1 MSSIVIEIKQCYVR
15 EKGTFFLVAQL
26 DETEYPD
33 KQKVSQKFR
42 TDIVG
47 YNTQYL
53 RFHKNMFK
61 FEGLSLGNRLV
72 IKFGC
77 FKVKPSAEEAGVD
90 LNDTN
95 QLLVCLIILTVI
107 EKLSAICLLILC
119 NESAVRDLIE
129 KAARDDQ
136 ERGDPLRTPARR
148 NLARHQCRCSGKFE
162 SRHLRG
168 LWCGYQ

>member
-26 DETEYPD
+26 DETEYPE

-77 FKVKPSAEEAGVD
+77 FKVKPSAEEDGVD

-95 QLLVCLIILTVI
+95 QLLVCLKMLTGI
-107 EKLSAICLLILC
+107 EKLSAICFLIVCDELAVC
-119 NESAVRDLIE
+119 DSAK
-129 KAARDDQ
+129 KAARIDQ
-136 ERGDPLRTPARR
+136 ERLDPIRTTSRG
-148 NLARHQCRCSGKFE
+148 NFARHQCCLSG
-162 SRHLRG
+162 
-168 LWCGYQ
+168 

>member
-1 MSSIVIEIKQCYVR
+1 
-15 EKGTFFLVAQL
+15 
-26 DETEYPD
+26 
-33 KQKVSQKFR
+33 VSQKFR

-77 FKVKPSAEEAGVD
+77 FKVKPSAEENGVD

-95 QLLVCLIILTVI
+95 QLLVRLIMLKAI
-107 EKLSAICLLILC
+107 EKLSAVCFLIICDEL
-119 NESAVRDLIE
+119 AVRDSTE
-129 KAARDDQ
+129 KA
-136 ERGDPLRTPARR
+136 ERND
-148 NLARHQCRCSGKFE
+148 
-162 SRHLRG
+162 
-168 LWCGYQ
+168 

>member
-77 FKVKPSAEEAGVD
+77 FKVKPSAEENGVD

-95 QLLVCLIILTVI
+95 QLLVFSIMLKAI
-107 EKLSAICLLILC
+107 EKLSAVCFLIICD
-119 NESAVRDLIE
+119 ESAVCDSTE
-129 KAARDDQ
+129 KAARNDE
-136 ERGDPLRTPARR
+136 ERGDTIRTP
-148 NLARHQCRCSGKFE
+148 S
-162 SRHLRG
+162 
-168 LWCGYQ
+168 

>member
-72 IKFGC
+72 IKLGC
-77 FKVKPSAEEAGVD
+77 FKVKPSAEENGVD

-95 QLLVCLIILTVI
+95 QLLVRSIMLKVI
-107 EKLSAICLLILC
+107 EKLSAVCFLIICDEL
-119 NESAVRDLIE
+119 AVCDSTE
-129 KAARDDQ
+129 KAARNDKK
-136 ERGDPLRTPARR
+136 RGDTIRTP
-148 NLARHQCRCSGKFE
+148 S
-162 SRHLRG
+162 
-168 LWCGYQ
+168 

>member
-1 MSSIVIEIKQCYVR
+1 M
-15 EKGTFFLVAQL
+15 
-26 DETEYPD
+26 
-33 KQKVSQKFR
+33 SQKFR

-77 FKVKPSAEEAGVD
+77 FKVKPSAEENGVD

-95 QLLVCLIILTVI
+95 QLLVRLIMLKAI
-107 EKLSAICLLILC
+107 EKLSAVCFLIICDEL
-119 NESAVRDLIE
+119 AVRDSTE
-129 KAARDDQ
+129 KA
-136 ERGDPLRTPARR
+136 ERND
-148 NLARHQCRCSGKFE
+148 
-162 SRHLRG
+162 
-168 LWCGYQ
+168 